1 MKVKVEEQVPLTSLN
16 TWRVG
21 GTALFMMTPQNINEV
36 IEAKAFSDRNNC
48 PYFILGRGSNVLF
61 NDEDYLGVIVNLSR
75 ALTNYEINY
84 EEGYIYAEAGAPLP
98 KLSIDLSRENIDGFD
113 FFAGIPGTIGGAI
126 AMNAGCIG
134 SEMKDVLLSV
144 IYIDENN
151 SIVEDKVDELGM
163 HFRKSDFQINNKRI
177 IIGCRLKLTYGLNK
191 KETFTKAKKAI
202 GIRKEK
208 FPLQVA
214 TAGST
219 FKSPPGGPYP
229 GQLVEQ
235 VGLKGIQIGQ
245 AKISDEHGNWIINKG
260 GASSKDINELMQLMY
275 DEVKQKLGVAME
287 PEVIIL

>member
-1 MKVKVEEQVPLTSLN
+1 MEVKIEEEIPLTPLN
-16 TWRVG
+16 TWRIG
-21 GTALFMMTPQNINEV
+21 GNARFMITPQNIDEV
-36 IEAKAFSDRNNC
+36 IEAKSFSDRNND

-61 NDEDYLGVIVNLSR
+61 NDGDYPGVIINLSR

-84 EEGYIYAEAGAPLP
+84 KEGYIYAEAGAPLP

-134 SEMKDVLLSV
+134 SEIKDVLLSV

-151 SIVEDKVDELGM
+151 NIVEDKIDNLGM

-177 IIGCRLKLTYGLNK
+177 IIGCRLKLTYGSNK
-191 KETFTKAKKAI
+191 QETFSKARKAI
-202 GIRKEK
+202 DIRKEK
-208 FPLQVA
+208 FPLKVA

-235 VGLKGIQIGQ
+235 VGLKGTQIGQ
-245 AKISDEHGNWIINKG
+245 ALISQEHGNWIINKG
-260 GASSKDINELMQLMY
+260 NASSKHIKELMQLMY
-275 DEVKQKLGVAME
+275 DEVKQQLGIAME
-287 PEVIIL
+287 PEVIIV